1 MNTAEQIERLPYWGS
16 LTPPERE
23 LVRQHA
29 ALREYSRGD
38 TIHGAGTHCLG
49 QVMVISG
56 HTRTYMLSEDGR
68 EVTLFRLG
76 EGDCCVLSA
85 SCVISEITFDTF
97 MSAETDCTLL
107 VVSAGVFA
115 QLADE
120 NIYVRCFMF
129 EQATHRFSDVMWAMQ
144 NLLFRR
150 FDQRLASFLLEQSGR
165 TGSDEI
171 RMTQE
176 QVAQNTSSAREVV
189 ARMLKRFAADGL
201 LEVRRGTILLLDKDR
216 LRALL

>member
-1 MNTAEQIERLPYWGS
+1 
-16 LTPPERE
+16 
-23 LVRQHA
+23 
-29 ALREYSRGD
+29 
-38 TIHGAGTHCLG
+38 
-49 QVMVISG
+49 
-56 HTRTYMLSEDGR
+56 
-68 EVTLFRLG
+68 
-76 EGDCCVLSA
+76 
-85 SCVISEITFDTF
+85 
-97 MSAETDCTLL
+97 
-107 VVSAGVFA
+107 
-115 QLADE
+115 
-120 NIYVRCFMF
+120 MF